1 MFDLPIYQLVLI
13 GLCFIWS
20 GFVRSWLGFGGSVLT
35 LPFLLLIY
43 NQPLVFL
50 PIISVHL
57 LVFAALTIH
66 RSHRKQPAPE
76 TGLGGDTEGSVNWKF
91 LRYALVIMIIP
102 KIIGVL
108 GLIVL
113 PTTIMNVFIFGLI
126 FIYAWS
132 YIFDRQFKSQS
143 KFGQGLLLII
153 GGYVSGASLMA
164 APLVAS
170 VFASNIKRH
179 QLRDSMLALWFV
191 LVSIK
196 LTAFIWVGVDLQLI
210 HHLWLFPCAYT
221 GHLIGLHLHDRMLLK
236 RPVHFYRLLG
246 LALLTASSI
255 GLWTTLA

>member
-1 MFDLPIYQLVLI
+1 VFDLPLYQLALI
-13 GLCFIWS
+13 ALCFVWG

-57 LVFAALTIH
+57 LVFAVLTIH
-66 RSHRKQPAPE
+66 RSHRKQSAN
-76 TGLGGDTEGSVNWKF
+76 DHVTESSVNWKF
-91 LRYALVIMIIP
+91 LRYALLIMIIP

-108 GLIVL
+108 GLVVL
-113 PTTIMNVFIFGLI
+113 PTTIMNTFIFGLI

-143 KFGQGLLLII
+143 KLGQGLLLML

-170 VFASNIKRH
+170 VFASNIRRH

-196 LTAFIWVGVDLQLI
+196 LIAFIWVGVDLQLV
-210 HHLWLFPCAYT
+210 HHLWLFPCAYI
-221 GHLIGLHLHDRMLLK
+221 GHLLGLYLHDRMLLK
-236 RPVHFYRLLG
+236 HPVHFYRLLG
-246 LALLTASSI
+246 LALLTASSM
-255 GLWTTLA
+255 GLWTTLS